1 LFYTGQREEKSWRL
15 RGEIQRKRITK
26 RNIFLHALCRRGAGG
41 REEDDF
47 DKIKNKNPTRLSS
60 RRILGR
66 DPKRIC
72 VIRRGGLELGNERKK
87 RAGERKCG

>member
-1 LFYTGQREEKSWRL
+1 MFYTGQREKKRWRL

-26 RNIFLHALCRRGAGG
+26 RNIFLHTLCRRGEDGC
-41 REEDDF
+41 EEDGF

-66 DPKRIC
+66 DPKR
-72 VIRRGGLELGNERKK
+72 VADYKSYKTQNKTRKTTP
-87 RAGERKCG
+87 AG